1 VAGRGPLAGGAPM
14 LALHGRE
21 IDRRCGPDTRDADGD
36 CQWVHRT
43 RGGGIAMTL
52 AGVALA
58 GTGVTLLL
66 LERRRPRPSELR
78 AMLSPRHVGLSLSF

>member
-1 VAGRGPLAGGAPM
+1 MP
-14 LALHGRE
+14 
-21 IDRRCGPDTRDADGD
+21 
-36 CQWVHRT
+36 
-43 RGGGIAMTL
+43 L